1 MEKVKPLK
9 KFGQNYLFDKNIL
22 DKIIEEI
29 TPEEDDN
36 IIEIGPGTG
45 SLTEKLISKVKN
57 LTAIEIDSRVI
68 ENLKVRFPSLNIIHQ
83 DFLKVDL
90 NEFTLNKN
98 KLRIVGNIPYNLTS
112 PIIFSM
118 IENINLVNDSVLMV
132 QYEVAKRMTAKKG
145 TKDYGILSVLLY
157 YFADVKL
164 CFKVSPNVFYPKPK
178 VYSSIVHIFFNR
190 KFPDTV
196 DDNIFIKIVKA
207 SFGNRR
213 KTLKNSL
220 SNSIFGNIDFSG
232 SGINLSL
239 RAEQLAT
246 EQFIELARHAQNCL
260 QLSPNKI
267 IE

>member
-22 DKIIEEI
+22 DKIIDEI
-29 TPEEDDN
+29 APLENDN

-45 SLTEKLISKVKN
+45 SLTERLITKVNN

-68 ENLKVRFPSLNIIHQ
+68 ENLRTRFPTLNVVHK
-83 DFLKVDL
+83 DFLKIDL
-90 NEFTLNKN
+90 NDFASDNS

-118 IENINLVNDSVLMV
+118 IQNIGILKDSVLMV
-132 QYEVAKRMTAKKG
+132 QLEVAKRMTAKKG
-145 TKDYGILSVLLY
+145 TKDYGILSVLLD
-157 YFADVKL
+157 YFATVKL

-178 VYSSIVHIFFNR
+178 VYSSVIHIYFD
-190 KFPDTV
+190 KKMDIEI
-196 DDNIFIKIVKA
+196 DDNIFIKLVKA

-213 KTLKNSL
+213 KTIKNSL
-220 SNSIFGNIDFSG
+220 SNSIFGNIDFSKTE
-232 SGINLSL
+232 IDLSL
-239 RAEQLAT
+239 RAEQLET
-246 EQFIELARHAQNCL
+246 EDFISLAKHTQAYLQNFDK
-260 QLSPNKI
+260 KI

>member
-9 KFGQNYLFDKNIL
+9 KFGQNYLTDNNIL
-22 DKIIEEI
+22 NKIVSEI
-29 TPEEDDN
+29 DPSENDC

-45 SLTEKLISKVKN
+45 SLTEKLVSKVKN

-68 ENLKVRFPSLNIIHQ
+68 ENLKTKFPLLNIIHK
-83 DFLKVDL
+83 DFLKTDL
-90 NEFTLNKN
+90 TEFASSK

-118 IENINLVNDSVLMV
+118 IENIDLINDSVLMV
-132 QYEVAKRMTAKKG
+132 QYEVAKRITAKKG
-145 TKDYGILSVLLY
+145 TKDYGILSVLLN

-178 VYSSIVHIFFNR
+178 VYSSIIHIYFN
-190 KFPDTV
+190 KKVNASV
-196 DDNIFIKIVKA
+196 DNNLFIKIVKA

-220 SNSIFGNIDFSG
+220 SNSIFGDLDFTG
-232 SGINLSL
+232 SGIDLSL

-246 EQFIELARHAQNCL
+246 EQFIELARHVQNCL
-260 QLSPNKI
+260 QTTSNKI
-267 IE
+267 IK

>member
-9 KFGQNYLFDKNIL
+9 KFGQNYLIDKNIL
-22 DKIIEEI
+22 DKIIDEI
-29 TPEEDDN
+29 KPKEDDN

-45 SLTEKLISKVKN
+45 SLTEKLISKVKT

-68 ENLKVRFPSLNIIHQ
+68 ENLQIRFPSLNIIQ
-83 DFLKVDL
+83 RDFLKTNL
-90 NEFTLNKN
+90 HEFGSNKN
-98 KLRIVGNIPYNLTS
+98 KLRIIGNIPYNLTS

-118 IENINLVNDSVLMV
+118 IENIDLMNDSVLMV

-145 TKDYGILSVLLY
+145 TKDYGILSVLLN

-178 VYSSIVHIFFNR
+178 VFSSIVHIYFDN
-190 KFPDTV
+190 KFPDAV
-196 DDNIFIKIVKA
+196 DDNVFIKIVKA

-213 KTLKNSL
+213 KTIKNSL
-220 SNSIFGNIDFSG
+220 SNSIFGAIDFSG

-246 EQFIELARHAQNCL
+246 EQFIELALHAQNCL
-260 QLSPNKI
+260 QMSSKNI